1 MPTRIAER
9 KLHLVAVA
17 ELSGACHDPLEH
29 RIKISACRTDD
40 RGKQLPDLLFFQ
52 RKLIFIAQMLI
63 GTAAACTEMHTGHV
77 CNRLYYSNELLGR
90 IALFPEKYSD
100 LRTKSVVG
108 YMRRNILTI
117 LRHHRK
123 IGFSLAGSLML
134 LLPAKWYLRYR
145 HSKI

>member
-1 MPTRIAER
+1 MLPSSLSKAYFSKRIDSYIDNRLLNFDITRR
-9 KLHLVAVA
+9 LVLTYTPENSPHAV
-17 ELSGACHDPLEH
+17 
-29 RIKISACRTDD
+29 
-40 RGKQLPDLLFFQ
+40 F
-52 RKLIFIAQMLI
+52 
-63 GTAAACTEMHTGHV
+63 
-77 CNRLYYSNELLGR
+77 NRLYYSNELLGR

-108 YMRRNILTI
+108 YMRRHILPI

-145 HSKI
+145 HSKT